1 MAGFDTVDPAYA
13 CVLPV
18 SPVVSRSPTPR
29 SRRIVLSPKTIRS
42 PIGLGSFPD
51 PRDIPAFA
59 DPASQAK
66 SRVLTHESQTQD
78 RSLEAQAQG
87 RIVAPREGHR
97 TVRPEFHCLYASA
110 GSGLP
115 VFRRSQILPAW

>member
-29 SRRIVLSPKTIRS
+29 SRRIVPSPKNIRS

-59 DPASQAK
+59 DQASQAK
-66 SRVLTHESQTQD
+66 SRVLTMKAKRKTAPSKPKRKAASSRRAKD
-78 RSLEAQAQG
+78 IAQF
-87 RIVAPREGHR
+87 APNF
-97 TVRPEFHCLYASA
+97 TVYTLPPDQVCLYSED
-110 GSGLP
+110 
-115 VFRRSQILPAW
+115 